1 MVRWLEYHRQSIMFT
16 YKKVE
21 PAATKNSNKLST
33 TSSFQIWVLHF
44 GIKLVYLSLN
54 PRIFFVIYGRDNIPC
69 LYFFYLDSRRG
80 WEGRKH
86 DQLFLDPPYTS
97 KSSDPMPDWKIARFA
112 TSGRACMVNHC
123 PQMMKWRPPLMGS
136 LDPSLHHQLFGQSHY
151 ASLLSSLGSFIYLP
165 KHQSMLELQYS
176 MKLTK
181 KRNQRKNVP
190 KIKIYCV
197 IHKSW
202 I

>member
-1 MVRWLEYHRQSIMFT
+1 MSSSLWYQISLPKS
-16 YKKVE
+16 KS
-21 PAATKNSNKLST
+21 KN
-33 TSSFQIWVLHF
+33 
-44 GIKLVYLSLN
+44 
-54 PRIFFVIYGRDNIPC
+54 FFVIYGRDNIPC
-69 LYFFYLDSRRG
+69 LYFFYLDSRR
-80 WEGRKH
+80 RKH
-86 DQLFLDPPYTS
+86 DQIFLDPPYTS

-181 KRNQRKNVP
+181 KEIRGRMFQKLKYTVLF
-190 KIKIYCV
+190 IKVEYKRGFRILKQ
-197 IHKSW
+197 INEHSN
-202 I
+202 

>member
-1 MVRWLEYHRQSIMFT
+1 MEETIY
-16 YKKVE
+16 
-21 PAATKNSNKLST
+21 
-33 TSSFQIWVLHF
+33 
-44 GIKLVYLSLN
+44 LVYIFSIQTLGGGGRGGNMTNFSLIHLI
-54 PRIFFVIYGRDNIPC
+54 RA
-69 LYFFYLDSRRG
+69 
-80 WEGRKH
+80 KA
-86 DQLFLDPPYTS
+86 
-97 KSSDPMPDWKIARFA
+97 DPMPDWKIARFA

-181 KRNQRKNVP
+181 KEIRGRMFQKLKYTVLF
-190 KIKIYCV
+190 IKV
-197 IHKSW
+197 E
-202 I
+202 